1 MSGYSLD
8 LRERIVAAVDAG
20 ETKTAVAK
28 RFKVSR
34 TSVKRY
40 VKRAAE
46 GCLAASPNLG
56 PKSWLD
62 TESSKVLEQ
71 QVESNN
77 DWTLEQH
84 AEALSKS
91 TGLAVKKS
99 AIAKYF
105 KLLKITRKKRV

>member
-8 LRERIVAAVDAG
+8 LRERIVAAVEAG
-20 ETKTAVAK
+20 ESKTAVAK

-40 VKRAAE
+40 VKRAEA
-46 GCLAASPNLG
+46 GNLAASPHTG

-62 TESSKVLEQ
+62 AESSKVLREQ
-71 QVESNN
+71 VASNN

-84 AEALSKS
+84 AEGLSKS
-91 TGLAVKKS
+91 TGLTVKKS

-105 KLLKITRKKRV
+105 KLLNITRKKRV